1 MVPSLDIFK
10 VESSSVRWR
19 DTAATVETAKARIQK
34 LALYSPGDYLIIDQ
48 ETGQRIFVIPMA
60 ASHKS
65 NIRV

>member
-19 DTAATVETAKARIQK
+19 DTVATVETAKARIQK

-60 ASHKS
+60 AHKS